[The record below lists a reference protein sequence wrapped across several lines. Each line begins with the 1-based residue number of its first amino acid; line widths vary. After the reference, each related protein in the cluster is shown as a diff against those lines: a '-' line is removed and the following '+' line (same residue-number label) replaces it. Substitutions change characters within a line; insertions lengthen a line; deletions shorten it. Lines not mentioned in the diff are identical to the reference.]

1 MSESNII
8 QNEFLRIFIG
18 SDGIYVESFKK
29 GFPLEQLLSILQQ
42 HPEIGVTS
50 LSVLRSSINAA
61 PVPPVAFGELKERIS
76 IELSPGNSSAT
87 ATFNLPKEEL
97 ETSKRPDLIKELYSL
112 LEQKGVIFGIKT
124 DHLYGELRSGVPY
137 QVAEGI
143 PPVDGKDAIM
153 KMYELQ
159 ESKPEVRE
167 DGRVDYYE
175 LKLINRVNVGD
186 WLGERIEATEG
197 IPGKSVKG
205 EAIKPVKGKT
215 IQFSFDKNSVQEIY
229 NNGRT
234 ILYSRFNGAV
244 SYANGKISVSNHL
257 EISGDVGLSTGNI
270 KFDGYLTIKGSVCDG
285 FSVEATKDIEINS
298 PLGLGSVKS
307 IVSTG
312 GSIYIKGGISPKGKA
327 EIRAAKN
334 VFIKF
339 VDNADITCGGIAH
352 IGYYSLNSNI
362 TAKEV
367 VLDASNGQIIGG
379 CTRADIKVSAPIIG
393 SEIERKT
400 VVEVTG
406 FNRQAMLEALEGLLR
421 KISELKT
428 EQQRLKQLVS
438 TADTTKMNQFQKKDY
453 NDMNERLYSIREDI
467 KNLEDERKNIAEYLK
482 AHGEGE
488 IAAAKRLHPN
498 STLIIKG
505 MVNEITSTTLAT
517 TFYFHDGEVK
527 QL

>member
-1 MSESNII
+1 MSESNIF

-18 SDGIYVESFKK
+18 NGGIYVESFKK
-29 GFPLEQLLSILQQ
+29 GFPMDQLLSILQQ

-50 LSVLRSSINAA
+50 LSVLRNSINAA
-61 PVPPVAFGELKERIS
+61 PVPPVVFGELKERIT
-76 IELSPGNSSAT
+76 IEISPGNSSAT
-87 ATFNLPKEEL
+87 ASFNLSNEEL
-97 ETSKRPDLIKELYSL
+97 DISKRQNLLKELYSL
-112 LEQKGVIFGIKT
+112 LEQKGIIFGIKS
-124 DHLYGELRSGVPY
+124 DHLNGELHSGVPY
-137 QVAEGI
+137 MVAEGI
-143 PPVDGKDAIM
+143 LPVDGTDAVI

-159 ESKPEVRE
+159 EAKPEIRE

-175 LKLINRVNVGD
+175 LKLINRVNAGD

-197 IPGKSVKG
+197 IPGKSIKG
-205 EAIKPVKGKT
+205 EPIKPIKGKT
-215 IQFSFDKNSVQEIY
+215 LQLIYDKNSVQEIF

-270 KFDGYLTIKGSVCDG
+270 KFDGYLTIKGSVGDG

-298 PLGLGSVKS
+298 VLGLGSVKS
-307 IVSTG
+307 ITSTG

-327 EIRAAKN
+327 EIKAAKN

-339 VDNADITCGGIAH
+339 VDNANITCGGIAH

-362 TAKEV
+362 HAKEV

-379 CTRADIKVSAPIIG
+379 YIKADIRISAPIIG

-400 VVEVTG
+400 VVEVSG

-421 KISELKT
+421 KISEFKT

-438 TADTTKMNQFQKKDY
+438 TADTSKMNQFQKKEY

-488 IAAAKRLHPN
+488 IAVTKRVHPN

-505 MVNEITSTTLAT
+505 QINEITSTALAA
-517 TFYFHDGEVK
+517 TFYFQDGEVK

>member
-1 MSESNII
+1 MGESNIF

-18 SDGIYVESFKK
+18 SGGIYVETFKK
-29 GFPLEQLLSILQQ
+29 GFPIDNFSSILLQ

-50 LSVLRSSINAA
+50 LRALRNAVNAA
-61 PVPPVAFGELKERIS
+61 PQPPVLFGELKERIS
-76 IELSPGNSSAT
+76 LEISPGNSSAT

-97 ETSKRPDLIKELYSL
+97 DISNRQNLLKELHTL
-112 LEQKGVIFGIKT
+112 FEQKGIVYGIKT
-124 DHLYGELRSGVPY
+124 DPLIGELKSGIPY
-137 QVAEGI
+137 IVAEGI
-143 PPVDGKDAIM
+143 PPVDGADAVIR
-153 KMYELQ
+153 MYELQ
-159 ESKPEVRE
+159 DARPEVRE

-175 LKLINRVNVGD
+175 LKLINRVSVGD

-197 IPGKSVKG
+197 IPGKSIKG
-205 EAIKPVKGKT
+205 EPIMPNKGKT
-215 IQFSFDKNSVQEIY
+215 LPLSYDKNSVQEIY

-234 ILYSRFNGAV
+234 TLYSRFNGAV
-244 SYANGKISVSNHL
+244 SYTNGKISVSNHL

-270 KFDGYLTIKGSVCDG
+270 KFDGYLTVKGSVSDG
-285 FSVEATKDIEINS
+285 FSVEATKDVEINS
-298 PLGLGSVKS
+298 PLGLGSVRS
-307 IVSTG
+307 IISTG

-339 VDNADITCGGIAH
+339 VDNANITCGGIAH

-362 TAKEV
+362 DAMEV

-379 CTRADIKVSAPIIG
+379 YIRAGIRVSAPIIG

-400 VVEVTG
+400 IVEVSG
-406 FNRQAMLEALEGLLR
+406 FNRQTMLETLENLLR
-421 KISELKT
+421 KISGLKT
-428 EQQRLKQLVS
+428 EQQRLKQLISSV
-438 TADTTKMNQFQKKDY
+438 DTSQMNQFQKKEY
-453 NDMNERLYSIREDI
+453 NDAGERIYFIREEI

-488 IAAAKRLHPN
+488 IAATKRIYPN

-505 MVNEITSTTLAT
+505 EINEITSAT
-517 TFYFHDGEVK
+517 PAAIYYFQDGEVK
-527 QL
+527 KL